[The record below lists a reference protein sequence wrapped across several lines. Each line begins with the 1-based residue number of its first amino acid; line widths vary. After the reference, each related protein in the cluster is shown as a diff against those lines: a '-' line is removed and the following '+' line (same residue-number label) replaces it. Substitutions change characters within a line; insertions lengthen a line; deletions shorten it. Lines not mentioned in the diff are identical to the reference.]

1 VFATKDKSPQPE
13 FWIASAQVTK
23 PAKSV
28 FYAKLEETL
37 DSFGF
42 STKVRALCAPAYK
55 TSGAGRPGIDPVV
68 YLKMMMVGFFENLPS
83 ERAIAARC
91 DDSIAIREFLRY
103 DLTEATPDHSSL
115 SVIRQRLGG
124 PVYEQVFTLVLS
136 ALSEHGLLRG
146 KNLGIDSSVLEANAS
161 LRGLVNRNT
170 GEAYWDYVKRLA
182 GESGIDSQDS
192 AAVRKFDRKR
202 PKKMSNQEWENPH
215 DPDAKIG
222 PKKDGAT
229 DMIYKPETVVDL
241 DSGAIVGAE
250 ILPGHQADHQE
261 ASTHIL
267 EAQSTINAAC
277 GEEPSLLTVE
287 TATADKGYF
296 EVSQLQALQR
306 EQIKTVICDPICN
319 RRLDKLDESEQ
330 HAVKAA
336 RRSAQSQYGQK
347 LLRRR
352 GMHLERAFAHILDC
366 GGLRRAT
373 LRGRQNLNKR
383 FKLAAAFYNL
393 SQLMRHLFGIGTPK
407 QCEATG
413 AGGFGAVL
421 GRFALWLMAIVVN
434 WTSIASKEA
443 KNVTWFDW
451 SSQPMEKAA

>member
-1 VFATKDKSPQPE
+1 VFATKDKSVQPE
-13 FWIASAQVTK
+13 FWIAAAQVTK

-37 DSFGF
+37 ESFGF
-42 STKVRALCAPAYK
+42 PGKVRTLCAPAYQ
-55 TSGAGRPGIDPVV
+55 SGGAGRPGIDPVV
-68 YLKMMMVGFFENLPS
+68 FLKMMMVGFFENLPS

-91 DDSIAIREFLRY
+91 DDSIAIRQFLHY

-170 GEAYWDYVKRLA
+170 GEAYWAYVKRLA
-182 GESGIDSQDS
+182 SESGVDPKDS

-250 ILPGHQADHQE
+250 ILPGHQADHLE

-267 EAQSTINAAC
+267 EAQLTINAAR
-277 GEEPSLLTVE
+277 GEAAEELTVE
-287 TATADKGYF
+287 TSTADKGYF
-296 EVSQLQALQR
+296 EVSQLQALQH
-306 EQIKTVICDPICN
+306 EQIKTVICDPISN

-336 RRSAQSQYGQK
+336 QRSTESQYGQK

-366 GGLRRAT
+366 GGMRRAT

-393 SQLMRHLFGIGTPK
+393 SQLMRNLFGIGTPK
-407 QCEATG
+407 QCEAMG
-413 AGGFGAVL
+413 AGGLGAFLVCVIQWL
-421 GRFALWLMAIVVN
+421 LVNSVYGRPMA
-434 WTSIASKEA
+434 SEEA
-443 KNVTWFDW
+443 EKITWFDW
-451 SSQPMEKAA
+451 SS

>member
-1 VFATKDKSPQPE
+1 MKLASDSNFPE
-13 FWIASAQVTK
+13 E
-23 PAKSV
+23 PV
-28 FYAKLEETL
+28 FYTRLEETL
-37 DSFGF
+37 ESFGF
-42 STKVRALCAPAYK
+42 AAKVRALCAPAYK
-55 TSGAGRPGIDPVV
+55 SNGAGRPGIDPVV

-115 SVIRQRLGG
+115 SIIRQRLGG

-182 GESGIDSQDS
+182 GESGIDPQDS

-277 GEEPSLLTVE
+277 GEAPALLTVE

-296 EVSQLQALQR
+296 EVSQLQALQH
-306 EQIKTVICDPICN
+306 EQIKTVICDPISN

-330 HAVKAA
+330 HTVKAA
-336 RRSAQSQYGQK
+336 KRSAESQYGLK

-352 GMHLERAFAHILDC
+352 GMHLERAFAHILDS
-366 GGLRRAT
+366 GGMRRAT

-393 SQLMRHLFGIGTPK
+393 SQLMRKLFGIGTPK
-407 QCEATG
+407 QCEAMGVGGLG
-413 AGGFGAVL
+413 AFL
-421 GRFALWLMAIVVN
+421 GRFALWLMAMVIN
-434 WTSIASKEA
+434 WTRRASNKAE
-443 KNVTWFDW
+443 KIVWFDW
-451 SSQPMEKAA
+451 PSQPMEKAA

>member
-1 VFATKDKSPQPE
+1 VFAAKDKSAQPE
-13 FWIASAQVTK
+13 FWIAAAQVAK
-23 PAKSV
+23 PAKSA

-37 DSFGF
+37 ESFGF
-42 STKVRALCAPAYK
+42 AAQVRTLCAPAYK
-55 TSGAGRPGIDPVV
+55 AGGAGRPGIDPVV

-91 DDSIAIREFLRY
+91 DDSIAIREFLHY

-115 SVIRQRLGG
+115 SIIRQRLKG

-182 GESGIDSQDS
+182 SESGVDPEDS
-192 AAVRKFDRKR
+192 
-202 PKKMSNQEWENPH
+202 
-215 DPDAKIG
+215 
-222 PKKDGAT
+222 
-229 DMIYKPETVVDL
+229 
-241 DSGAIVGAE
+241 
-250 ILPGHQADHQE
+250 
-261 ASTHIL
+261 
-267 EAQSTINAAC
+267 AAC
-277 GEEPSLLTVE
+277 GEASGVLTVE

-296 EVSQLQALQR
+296 EVSQLQALQQ
-306 EQIKTVICDPICN
+306 EQIKTVICDPISN
-319 RRLDKLDESEQ
+319 RRLDKLNESEEQ
-330 HAVKAA
+330 AVKAA
-336 RRSAQSQYGQK
+336 RRSTQSKYGQK

-366 GGLRRAT
+366 GGMRRAT

-407 QCEATG
+407 QCEAMG
-413 AGGFGAVL
+413 AGGLGAVL
-421 GRFALWLMAIVVN
+421 GSFALWLMATVVHG
-434 WTSIASKEA
+434 TSITSKEV
-443 KNVTWFDW
+443 KNVTWFGW
-451 SSQPMEKAA
+451 SSQPMEKAAGNEYS

>member
-1 VFATKDKSPQPE
+1 MFAPKDKSPQPE
-13 FWIASAQVTK
+13 FWIAAAQVTK
-23 PAKSV
+23 PAKSI

-37 DSFGF
+37 ESFGF
-42 STKVRALCAPAYK
+42 AAKVRALCAPAYK

-91 DDSIAIREFLRY
+91 DDSIAIRQFRHY

-115 SVIRQRLGG
+115 SVIRQRLDG

-170 GEAYWDYVKRLA
+170 GEAYWDYFKRLA
-182 GESGIDSQDS
+182 GESGMDPQDS

-229 DMIYKPETVVDL
+229 DMIYKRETVVDL
-241 DSGAIVGAE
+241 DSGAVVGAE
-250 ILPGHQADHQE
+250 VLPGHQADHQE
-261 ASTHIL
+261 AATHIL
-267 EAQSTINAAC
+267 EAQSTINAAR
-277 GEEPSLLTVE
+277 GEEPALLTVE

-296 EVSQLQALQR
+296 EVSQLQALQH
-306 EQIKTVICDPICN
+306 EQIKTVICDPISN

-336 RRSAQSQYGQK
+336 KRSAESQYGQK

-366 GGLRRAT
+366 GGMRRAT

-383 FKLAAAFYNL
+383 FKLAAVFYNL
-393 SQLMRHLFGIGTPK
+393 SQLMRTLFGIGTPK
-407 QCEATG
+407 QCEAMG

-421 GRFALWLMAIVVN
+421 GRFAL
-434 WTSIASKEA
+434 
-443 KNVTWFDW
+443 
-451 SSQPMEKAA
+451 